1 MVPLA
6 LVPAVPC
13 TLDELVEVWPAD
25 DRLNCSARRTRR
37 ATEIHQGVFDAG
49 T

>member
-25 DRLNCSARRTRR
+25 EPPELLGAR
-37 ATEIHQGVFDAG
+37 DA
-49 T
+49 